1 MVSDTV
7 EVVSVF
13 EVIEPCV
20 KLGTTGTDIAVG
32 TFARADT
39 TTTIASFIFVV
50 VHFKILLCCQVI
62 KEVIYHWTV
71 SSFTNWP
78 VATVPAP
85 PAVIVITPAVVI
97 VPAKSPAVPA
107 AVETWSEKLLTW
119 PTVGADCDTAS
130 P

>member
-62 KEVIYHWTV
+62 KKVIYHQSIV
-71 SSFTNWP
+71 SSLTNCP
-78 VATVPAP
+78 VATVPLP
-85 PAVIVITPAVVI
+85 PAVSVIAPEVKI
-97 VPAKSPAVPA
+97 VPARSPAEPE
-107 AVETWSEKLLTW
+107 AVEVISL
-119 PTVGADCDTAS
+119 
-130 P
+130 

>member
-62 KEVIYHWTV
+62 KEVIYHQSMV
-71 SSFTNWP
+71 SSFTNCP
-78 VATVPAP
+78 VATVPLP
-85 PAVIVITPAVVI
+85 PAVSVIAPEVKI
-97 VPAKSPAVPA
+97 VPARSPADPEPVD
-107 AVETWSEKLLTW
+107 VISL
-119 PTVGADCDTAS
+119 
-130 P
+130 

>member
-62 KEVIYHWTV
+62 KKVIYHQSIV
-71 SSFTNWP
+71 SSLTNCP
-78 VATVPAP
+78 VATVPLP
-85 PAVIVITPAVVI
+85 PAVSVIAPEVKI
-97 VPAKSPAVPA
+97 VPARSPAEPE
-107 AVETWSEKLLTW
+107 AVEVTSL
-119 PTVGADCDTAS
+119 
-130 P
+130 

>member
-20 KLGTTGTDIAVG
+20 KLGTTGTDIAVW

-62 KEVIYHWTV
+62 KEVIYHQSIV
-71 SSFTNWP
+71 SSLTNCP
-78 VATVPAP
+78 VATVPLP
-85 PAVIVITPAVVI
+85 PAVSVIAPEVKI
-97 VPAKSPAVPA
+97 VPARSPAEPEPVD
-107 AVETWSEKLLTW
+107 VISL
-119 PTVGADCDTAS
+119 
-130 P
+130 

>member
-7 EVVSVF
+7 DVVSVF

-20 KLGTTGTDIAVG
+20 KLGTTGTDIAVW

-62 KEVIYHWTV
+62 KEVIYHQSIV
-71 SSFTNWP
+71 SSLTNCP
-78 VATVPAP
+78 VATVPLP
-85 PAVIVITPAVVI
+85 PAVSVIAPEVKI
-97 VPAKSPAVPA
+97 VPARSPAEPEPVD
-107 AVETWSEKLLTW
+107 VISL
-119 PTVGADCDTAS
+119 
-130 P
+130 

>member
-62 KEVIYHWTV
+62 KEVIYHCIV
-71 SSFTNWP
+71 SSFTNCP

-85 PAVIVITPAVVI
+85 PAVSVITPAGVI